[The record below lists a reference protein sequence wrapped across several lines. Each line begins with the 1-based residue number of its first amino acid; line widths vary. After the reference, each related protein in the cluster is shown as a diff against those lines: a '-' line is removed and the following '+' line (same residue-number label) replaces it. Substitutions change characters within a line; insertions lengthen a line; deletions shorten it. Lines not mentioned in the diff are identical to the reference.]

1 MIFSFSSSSI
11 QLFAEE
17 IEVSDDSKTIHDGEK
32 QGIELGPEDPMYGS
46 SYGTYKGDNVH
57 YTLDIANPDELEQK
71 GFFSNAW
78 DFISLQVV
86 DEKIS
91 ETLYYSI
98 FFVVDMSFKLNVFMT
113 NVMLA
118 ILNFAYNT
126 NIINAL
132 VDNIE
137 ETIRNLTGISGT
149 RFGNTGLFGG
159 FLGVIALMT
168 ALFTLYQFIVK
179 RASILAFSSILKSIF
194 ALTLALLFFSNYADF
209 LKGAHS
215 VSTDLSAALLS
226 GSIDIN
232 VNETSG
238 VIENTTVREKMN
250 DNIFTMFVHKPYLML
265 QYGSI
270 NEVDIGSSRV
280 EELLTTTKGETR
292 REIVVKEVTE
302 KGNEALTYAGVMN
315 RLVFVGVMTITN
327 AVSSIPIF
335 LLALFLVIFQFWFL
349 VIALI
354 APFVFLWSA
363 MPNQFG
369 VLKRYFFEMSI
380 PLLLKMGLSVI
391 ALVIFGI
398 TDVLYN
404 LDTLGGGTQGYIITT
419 LLQSLIL
426 FTLFLLRKRIFNVFS
441 LGSKELSIMREQMN
455 STFIDPAKK
464 GISNT
469 LTTGGAIVGA
479 VAAGPQGAM
488 LGANIG
494 GSLGNAVTGESDLS
508 EMTRGAS
515 INMMMMDRINRQAQT
530 RSGNNISEV
539 NLGDSVALTN
549 ENNEVLTQQHLLDET
564 ETNNVIG
571 NSENQVGQPMEATL
585 DRNGQRQ
592 LNSIS
597 DGNLTKGI
605 QNERPQLEEKDNV
618 LRSGRDIAGVNDLS
632 SSSIQGSSIYS
643 PTGQSTPL
651 QGARLKSTPV
661 DNSSPPIL
669 DYNFDQANHQ
679 YVEENRDRPINLEKT
694 NVDRTDLD
702 D

>member
-1 MIFSFSSSSI
+1 MISSPSI
-11 QLFAEE
+11 QSFAEGSE
-17 IEVSDDSKTIHDGEK
+17 RIDESESTIENNEK
-32 QGIELGPEDPMYGS
+32 QEIELGPEDPMYGS
-46 SYGTYKGDNVH
+46 SYGAYKGDKVQ
-57 YTLDIANPDELEQK
+57 YTLDIANPAELEEK

-78 DFISLQVV
+78 DFVSLQVV
-86 DEKIS
+86 DDKIS
-91 ETLYYSI
+91 ETLHYSI

-126 NIINAL
+126 NIISAL
-132 VDNIE
+132 IDNIE
-137 ETIRNLTGISGT
+137 ETIKNFTGISGT
-149 RFGNTGLFGG
+149 KFGNSGLFGG
-159 FLGVIALMT
+159 FLGLVSLLT

-179 RASILAFSSILKSIF
+179 KASISAFSSILQSVF
-194 ALTLALLFFSNYADF
+194 ALTLALLFFSNYADV

-226 GSIDIN
+226 GSIDID
-232 VNETSG
+232 VNDTSG
-238 VIENTTVREKMN
+238 IIENTTVREKMN

-265 QYGSI
+265 QYGTTI
-270 NEVDIGSSRV
+270 EENIGSNRV
-280 EELLTTTKGETR
+280 EELLTTKKSEERTN
-292 REIVVKEVTE
+292 IVIKEVME
-302 KGNEALTYAGVMN
+302 NGNETLTYAGVMN

-404 LDTLGGGTQGYIITT
+404 IDTLGGGTQGYIITT

-464 GISNT
+464 GMSNT

-479 VAAGPQGAM
+479 VAAGPQGAL

-494 GSLGNAVTGESDLS
+494 GSLGNAITGESDLS

-515 INMMMMDRINRQAQT
+515 INMMMMDRMNRQVQT
-530 RSGNNISEV
+530 EAGNNISEV
-539 NLGDSVALTN
+539 NLSDSAPI
-549 ENNEVLTQQHLLDET
+549 NNEAANAHLTQQHLPNEMIHSTPGEIKKSNIIGVTKDQET
-564 ETNNVIG
+564 
-571 NSENQVGQPMEATL
+571 Q
-585 DRNGQRQ
+585 Q
-592 LNSIS
+592 LEQAGTELGLSGESIKAN
-597 DGNLTKGI
+597 NLTS
-605 QNERPQLEEKDNV
+605 P
-618 LRSGRDIAGVNDLS
+618 
-632 SSSIQGSSIYS
+632 SIQDSKMVDI
-643 PTGQSTPL
+643 PTDQSTPL
-651 QGARLKSTPV
+651 QSSKFESTPMGSSSLQNQRPVLDSNFEQTNKEYIV
-661 DNSSPPIL
+661 DNDDQSISLEETNL
-669 DYNFDQANHQ
+669 DTK
-679 YVEENRDRPINLEKT
+679 NLSE
-694 NVDRTDLD
+694 
-702 D
+702 

>member
-1 MIFSFSSSSI
+1 MSKRYKIFILCSLIIIVSFISPSI

-17 IEVSDDSKTIHDGEK
+17 IEEINESKTAVEEGEK
-32 QGIELGPEDPMYGS
+32 QEIELGPEDPMYGS
-46 SYGTYKGDNVH
+46 SYGVYKGDKVQ
-57 YTLDIANPDELEQK
+57 YTLDIANPGELEEK

-86 DEKIS
+86 DDKIS
-91 ETLYYSI
+91 ETLHYSI

-126 NIINAL
+126 NIINVL
-132 VDNIE
+132 IENTE
-137 ETIRNLTGISGT
+137 ETIRSLTGISGT

-159 FLGVIALMT
+159 FLGFIALLT

-179 RASILAFSSILKSIF
+179 KASISAFSSILRSIF
-194 ALTLALLFFSNYADF
+194 ALTLALLFFSNYADV

-226 GSIDIN
+226 GSININ

-250 DNIFTMFVHKPYLML
+250 DNIFTMFVHRPYLML
-265 QYGSI
+265 QYGTTI
-270 NEVDIGSSRV
+270 EENIGSDRV
-280 EELLTTTKGETR
+280 EELLTTKKGEERTN
-292 REIVVKEVTE
+292 IIIKEVME
-302 KGNEALTYAGVMN
+302 KGNETLTYAGVVN
-315 RLVFVGVMTITN
+315 RLVFAWVMTITN
-327 AVSSIPIF
+327 MVSSSPIY
-335 LLALFLVIFQFWFL
+335 LLALFLIVFQFWFL

-363 MPNQFG
+363 LPNQFG

-398 TDVLYN
+398 TDILYN
-404 LDTLGGGTQGYIITT
+404 IDTLGGGTQGYIITT

-441 LGSKELSIMREQMN
+441 MGSRELNIMRDQMN
-455 STFIDPAKK
+455 STFIDPTKK
-464 GISNT
+464 GVSNT
-469 LTTGGAIVGA
+469 LTTGGALVGA

-508 EMTRGAS
+508 EMTRGAA
-515 INMMMMDRINRQAQT
+515 INMMVLDRMNRQAQMK
-530 RSGNNISEV
+530 SDNSMSEV
-539 NLGDSVALTN
+539 KLGDSASI
-549 ENNEVLTQQHLLDET
+549 NNEETTDGLTEQHFSDET
-564 ETNNVIG
+564 IQSNLGETTRNNI
-571 NSENQVGQPMEATL
+571 
-585 DRNGQRQ
+585 
-592 LNSIS
+592 I
-597 DGNLTKGI
+597 
-605 QNERPQLEEKDNV
+605 
-618 LRSGRDIAGVNDLS
+618 GVNDLTS
-632 SSSIQGSSIYS
+632 APIQDSRMNDSTDQSTSVQGSRMMDTSNDR
-643 PTGQSTPL
+643 STPL
-651 QGARLKSTPV
+651 QGSQLESTTIGG
-661 DNSSPPIL
+661 SSLQNQRPIL
-669 DYNFDQANHQ
+669 DSNLLEQTNQTYIADNDDPSVHP
-679 YVEENRDRPINLEKT
+679 EETNLDTT
-694 NVDRTDLD
+694 NLND
-702 D
+702 